1 MAQFV
6 KLVPE
11 NLKALR
17 EVNPRLM
24 SYNVE
29 FAEVTGG
36 TFWKAYTPEQV
47 AGTEEFHVAPSAD
60 GIAAMYKDL
69 MQVYAPIDL
78 YNEKLRSLAKE
89 LGTAWVRVSGTWATK
104 TYYDFD
110 NATGGIAPEGYLNVL
125 TKEQWIGVL
134 DFVKAIDAK
143 LMISVANCPGL
154 HSAEEPWN
162 PSEAEKIFRL
172 SKEHGVPIDGAEFAN
187 EPNMMED
194 TGFPAGY
201 TPADYH
207 RDQDLFF
214 AWVRA
219 NYPECICIGPS
230 SVGEGLTINGGDD
243 NSKSGGIEQLVRE
256 NCSTTDL
263 LEDTKEPLDV
273 FSYHYYNG
281 VSERLASVMPSGHWL
296 ADTAHT
302 EAYLDVALNC
312 ARTYAPLR
320 DKYCPGGEMW
330 VTESGDAG
338 GGGDTWASTY
348 LDVFR
353 TLNELAGFAAIT
365 DGVIFHNT
373 LASSDY
379 GFLAREVFDPRP
391 NYFAVLLWNRLMG
404 TTVYDTAEPIREG
417 AHVFAHSRKDGKE
430 GVVYLVI
437 NNSLTEATT
446 VELPKSAE
454 RYTRRGRQ
462 RACRCHDFKW
472 QATCSG
478 CRQFASG
485 THSGS
490 TGSRN
495 SDSCTGNLY
504 ILRTVSSAGKQS
516 APMSKPYKLASKLH
530 YWLQWGLSKLQ
541 RHVR

>member
-1 MAQFV
+1 MAEFV
-6 KLVPE
+6 TLSPDKL
-11 NLKALR
+11 KTLR

-47 AGTEEFHVAPSAD
+47 AGTEEFKVEPSSE

-69 MQVYAPIDL
+69 MQVYKPIDL

-110 NATGGIAPEGYLNVL
+110 GTTNGKVPEGYLNVL

-154 HSAEEPWN
+154 HSADEPWN
-162 PSEAEKIFRL
+162 PSEAEKIFGL
-172 SKEHGVPIDGAEFAN
+172 SKEYGVPIDGAEFAN
-187 EPNMMED
+187 EPNMMEE
-194 TGFPAGY
+194 TGFPKGY
-201 TPADYH
+201 TPADYR

-214 AWVRA
+214 RWLRA
-219 NYPECICIGPS
+219 SYPECICIGPS
-230 SVGEGLTINGGDD
+230 SVGDGLDFGKN
-243 NSKSGGIEQLVRE
+243 NNRSGGIERLVDT
-256 NCSTTDL
+256 NCSTAEL
-263 LEDTKEPLDV
+263 LEGTKEPLDV

-281 VSERLASVMPSGHWL
+281 VSERLASMMPSAHWL
-296 ADTAHT
+296 AESANT
-302 EAYLDVALNC
+302 EEYLGVALNC
-312 ARTYAPLR
+312 ARTYVPIR
-320 DKYCPGGEMW
+320 DKYAPGTEMW

-353 TLNELAGFAAIT
+353 TLNELAGFATIT

-404 TTVYDTAEPIREG
+404 TTVYDTAEPVREG
-417 AHVFAHSRKDGKE
+417 AHVFAHSRKDGKD

-437 NNSLTEATT
+437 NNSLTKTTT
-446 VELPKSAE
+446 VELPKDAM
-454 RYTRRGRQ
+454 RYTLAGENGNV
-462 RACRCHDFKW
+462 RATVMTLNDKPLVLGADNTLPELAPVE
-472 QATCSG
+472 QKAGSVELAPATCT
-478 CRQFASG
+478 FF
-485 THSGS
+485 
-490 TGSRN
+490 
-495 SDSCTGNLY
+495 
-504 ILRTVSSAGKQS
+504 V
-516 APMSKPYKLASKLH
+516 M
-530 YWLQWGLSKLQ
+530 
-541 RHVR
+541 

>member
-6 KLVPE
+6 KLHPDT
-11 NLKALR
+11 LKALR

-36 TFWKAYTPEQV
+36 TFWKAYTPGQV
-47 AGTEEFHVAPSAD
+47 AGTEEFYVEPSAD
-60 GIAAMYKDL
+60 GIASMYKDL
-69 MQVYAPIDL
+69 MQVYPPIDL
-78 YNEKLRSLAKE
+78 YNEKLRKLAKN
-89 LGTAWVRVSGTWATK
+89 LGPAWVRVSGTWATK

-110 NATGGIAPEGYLNVL
+110 GTTNGNVPEGYLNVL

-134 DFVKAIDAK
+134 DFVKEIGAK
-143 LMISVANCPGL
+143 LMISMANCPGL

-162 PSEAEKIFRL
+162 PSEAEKIFGL
-172 SKEHGVPIDGAEFAN
+172 SKEYGVPISAAEFAN
-187 EPNMMED
+187 EPNILEE
-194 TGFPAGY
+194 TGFPKGY
-201 TPADYH
+201 TAADYR

-214 AWVRA
+214 KWLRA
-219 NYPECICIGPS
+219 NYPDCICVGPS
-230 SVGEGLTINGGDD
+230 SVGEGLTLGMDGEG
-243 NSKSGGIEQLVRE
+243 KSGGVEQLVGE
-256 NCSTTDL
+256 NCSTADL
-263 LEDTKEPLDV
+263 LEGTTEPLDV

-281 VSERLASVMPSGHWL
+281 VSERLASVMPQGHWQ
-296 ADTAHT
+296 AEEANT
-302 EAYLDVALNC
+302 ESYLDVALNC
-312 ARTYAPLR
+312 ARVYVPTR

-353 TLNELAGFAAIT
+353 TLNELGGFSTIT
-365 DGVIFHNT
+365 NGVIFHNT

-379 GFLAREVFDPRP
+379 GFLARQVFDPRP

-437 NNSLTEATT
+437 NNSLTETTT
-446 VELPKSAE
+446 VELPKDAE
-454 RYTRRGRQ
+454 RYTLAGEKGNV
-462 RACRCHDFKW
+462 RATVMTLNDKPLVLGENNSLPELAPIT
-472 QATCSG
+472 QKSGTVELAPATCT
-478 CRQFASG
+478 FF
-485 THSGS
+485 
-490 TGSRN
+490 
-495 SDSCTGNLY
+495 
-504 ILRTVSSAGKQS
+504 V
-516 APMSKPYKLASKLH
+516 M
-530 YWLQWGLSKLQ
+530 
-541 RHVR
+541 

>member
-6 KLVPE
+6 KLHPDT
-11 NLKALR
+11 LKALR

-36 TFWKAYTPEQV
+36 TFWKAYTPGQV
-47 AGTEEFHVAPSAD
+47 AGTEEFYVEPSAD
-60 GIAAMYKDL
+60 GIASMYKDL
-69 MQVYAPIDL
+69 MQVYPPIDL
-78 YNEKLRSLAKE
+78 YNEKLRKLAKN
-89 LGTAWVRVSGTWATK
+89 LGPAWVRVSGTWATK

-110 NATGGIAPEGYLNVL
+110 GTTNGNVPEGYLNVL

-134 DFVKAIDAK
+134 DFVKEIGAK
-143 LMISVANCPGL
+143 LMISMANCPGL

-162 PSEAEKIFRL
+162 PSEAEKIFGL
-172 SKEHGVPIDGAEFAN
+172 SKEYGVPISAAEFAN
-187 EPNMMED
+187 EPNMLEE
-194 TGFPAGY
+194 TGFPKGY
-201 TPADYH
+201 TAADYR

-214 AWVRA
+214 KWLRE
-219 NYPECICIGPS
+219 NYPDCICVGPS
-230 SVGEGLTINGGDD
+230 SVGEGLTLGMDGEG
-243 NSKSGGIEQLVRE
+243 KSGGVEQLVGE
-256 NCSTTDL
+256 NCSTADL
-263 LEDTKEPLDV
+263 LEGTTEPLDV

-281 VSERLASVMPSGHWL
+281 VSERLASVMPQGHWQ
-296 ADTAHT
+296 AEEANT
-302 EAYLDVALNC
+302 ESYLDVALNC
-312 ARTYAPLR
+312 ARVYVPTR

-353 TLNELAGFAAIT
+353 TLNELGGFATIT
-365 DGVIFHNT
+365 NGVIFHNT

-379 GFLAREVFDPRP
+379 GFLARQVFDPRP

-437 NNSLTEATT
+437 NNSLTETTT
-446 VELPKSAE
+446 VELPKDAE
-454 RYTRRGRQ
+454 RYTLAGEKGNV
-462 RACRCHDFKW
+462 RATVMTLNDKPLVLGENNSLPELAPVT
-472 QATCSG
+472 QKSGTVELAPATCT
-478 CRQFASG
+478 FFV
-485 THSGS
+485 
-490 TGSRN
+490 
-495 SDSCTGNLY
+495 
-504 ILRTVSSAGKQS
+504 I
-516 APMSKPYKLASKLH
+516 
-530 YWLQWGLSKLQ
+530 
-541 RHVR
+541 